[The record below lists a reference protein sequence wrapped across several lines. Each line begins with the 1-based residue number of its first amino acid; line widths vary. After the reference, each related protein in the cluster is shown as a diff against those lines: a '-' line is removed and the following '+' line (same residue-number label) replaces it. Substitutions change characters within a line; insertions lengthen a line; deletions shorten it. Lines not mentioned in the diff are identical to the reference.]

1 MAAYVIVLGRVH
13 DMERFQQYLAGVG
26 PTTEAFGGKLLSVAD
41 PAEVLEGDA
50 PYPRVVLIE
59 FPSAEQAREWK
70 KSPEYKAAAQHRH
83 ASSDNVFYLIND

>member
-13 DMERFQQYLAGVG
+13 DMERFQQYLAVVG

-41 PAEVLEGDA
+41 PAEVLEGEA
-50 PYPRVVLIE
+50 PYPRVVLME

-70 KSPEYKAAAQHRH
+70 KSTEYKAVAEHRLAA
-83 ASSDNVFYLIND
+83 SDNVFYLID

>member
-13 DMERFQQYLAGVG
+13 DMERFQQYLAVVG

-41 PAEVLEGDA
+41 PAEVLEGEA
-50 PYPRVVLIE
+50 PYPRVVLME

-70 KSPEYKAAAQHRH
+70 NLPSTKPWPSIAF
-83 ASSDNVFYLIND
+83 ASSDNVFYLID